1 MDKEFI
7 AYPVVNLTV
16 TKYDI
21 TSLVIKMIN
30 PKTQKEFFLDLVNPT
45 PSTVLSEKLQQELK
59 NNHLF
64 NYMSVI
70 VRDEPRDSIMIGIN
84 NFNKLQETKITT
96 INNAYRAGNL
106 YFDVAPFL
114 AVGFN
119 GDAIKY
125 LCFTSIASQSN
136 GGGRQTKVRRL
147 HRRVTRRTRR

>member
-1 MDKEFI
+1 MDDKFFQ
-7 AYPVVNLTV
+7 YPVVNLKV
-16 TKYDI
+16 KKNDI
-21 TSLVIKMIN
+21 TSLVIKMTN
-30 PKTQKEFFLDLVNPT
+30 PETHEEFFLDLVSPT
-45 PSTVLSEKLQQELK
+45 PSTALSENLRQVLIK
-59 NNHLF
+59 NQLF
-64 NYMSVI
+64 NHMSVI
-70 VRDEPRDSIMIGIN
+70 VRNEHRDSIMIDIK
-84 NFNKLQETKITT
+84 NFTGFPDYVITT
-96 INNAYRAGNL
+96 INDAFLKKKL